1 MNILVIDTA
10 TEACSVALEF
20 EGKVFCRFEVCP
32 QQHSQRILPMID
44 EVLQEAKASLHDLDC
59 LGFGRGPGSFTGV
72 RIATGILQG
81 LALGAELKVVGVS
94 TLAAMAQQAFALQ
107 QTQQVCAAIDA
118 RMSEVYFGQYQL
130 QNNIMT
136 LVAEEQVLAPE
147 EVATLMAN
155 ASASLKAGRQFDRL
169 SIQNKTKGGSR
180 ETEEKEFAV
189 RPWGMPDWSRV
200 VTTVTPV
207 AKFPKTL
214 RNSLEL
220 NAITQYSIP
229 NKSVFFALMDA
240 TAPYK

>member
-1 MNILVIDTA
+1 M
-10 TEACSVALEF
+10 
-20 EGKVFCRFEVCP
+20 FCRFEVCP

-155 ASASLKAGRQFDRL
+155 ASGDLSGVGTGWQAYPQLNIDQNITPLDDILYPNALYMLPLAQSQFKAGLAVDVEEVQPIYLRDKVTWKKL
-169 SIQNKTKGGSR
+169 PGR
-180 ETEEKEFAV
+180 E
-189 RPWGMPDWSRV
+189 
-200 VTTVTPV
+200 
-207 AKFPKTL
+207 
-214 RNSLEL
+214 
-220 NAITQYSIP
+220 
-229 NKSVFFALMDA
+229 
-240 TAPYK
+240 